1 MSHVSLRV
9 TSSEKS
15 IMESYA
21 KVQGVSLSDAVKQV
35 FFQKIEDEYDLKA
48 LRLHRERK
56 AKGEVVYH
64 SIDDVINE
72 MGFDD

>member
-21 KVQGVSLSDAVKQV
+21 KVQGVSLSDAIKDV
-35 FFQKIEDEYDLKA
+35 FFQKLEDEYDLQA
-48 LRLHRERK
+48 LGLHRERK
-56 AKGEVVYH
+56 AKGEVVYY

-72 MGFDD
+72 MEFDD